1 MGKKTYENRKK
12 MGVCVSC
19 GKEREDKNYVCCK
32 SCRDNQK
39 KYSSEARIFYLNLRI
54 CPRCKKNRLFGTEK
68 TCIECLADISEER
81 KHGKKKKYS
90 SQAYRSRIS
99 KMKEN
104 GICRG
109 CAHRKV
115 EVGKTYCSIC
125 LQKKRERAKQY
136 LVEKN
141 EINII
146 DRHERPNYGLCYFCG
161 NELDRNGRSCQK
173 CADKTTAN
181 LPHDKGGKNEYW
193 RQQNKIIFKKGKRH
207 EEVR

>member
-1 MGKKTYENRKK
+1 MGKNTYENRKAK
-12 MGVCVSC
+12 GLCANC
-19 GKEREDKNYVCCK
+19 GKEREDKNYVCCN
-32 SCRDNQK
+32 SCREYQK
-39 KYSSEARIFYLNLRI
+39 KYSQEERKFLLDIRI
-54 CPRCKKNRLFGTEK
+54 CPKCKKNSLFGTEK
-68 TCIECLADISEER
+68 TCIECLAEISKKRSE
-81 KHGKKKKYS
+81 GKIKRKKYNK
-90 SQAYRSRIS
+90 QQYILRIS
-99 KMKEN
+99 RMKEN

-109 CAHRKV
+109 CSHRKV

-173 CADKTTAN
+173 CAEKMTSN
-181 LPHDKGGKNEYW
+181 LPLDRGGKNEYW
-193 RQQNKIIFKKGKRH
+193 RQQNKLIGMKG
-207 EEVR
+207 